1 MNNEDLM
8 RSFNQYIKHKK
19 IGHLKINLFK
29 KISLSFLIVFLF
41 PLIFLNFFYWKSKQ
55 TNKLFIFPFNN
66 KEPMKTIVDDLRK
79 ISNSQVILNPQALYI
94 VPFILYRDVL
104 ICLIKRPIWT
114 IQNLDFWG
122 ALALKI
128 SKYYGYKQR
137 YGIKNMLIFQEY
149 SFYSSYLTKI
159 FESEHGKLYNM
170 MHGIPGEEASFFRF
184 SKCFV
189 WDEYFKSYFIRNG
202 AEEKQFVVSGSI
214 FHQKL
219 KEHMNNAIVIQYDI
233 VYALQGDE
241 YSSSKYK
248 QEILKLLNELRDKHG
263 LKIAIK
269 PHPIYMDTFK
279 SCGFDI
285 ITNSIY
291 ESIGLTQLV
300 ISQFSTM
307 LYDAKSMGKKA
318 FAFLPAKQLDLVS
331 YLNKKEIATN
341 YGEAYNKILRLL
353 SEYSK
358 ENQQEENNLD
368 TRKIIDAE
376 IY

>member
-41 PLIFLNFFYWKSKQ
+41 PLIFLNFFYWTSKQ

-66 KEPMKTIVDDLRK
+66 REPMKTIVEDLRK

-94 VPFILYRDVL
+94 VPFILYRDFL
-104 ICLIKRPIWT
+104 LCLINRPIWT

-202 AEEKQFVVSGSI
+202 AEEKQFVISGSI

-219 KEHMNNAIVIQYDI
+219 KEYLSNSIVIQYDI
-233 VYALQGDE
+233 IYALQGDE

-279 SCGFDI
+279 SYGFDI
-285 ITNSIY
+285 ITNPVY
-291 ESIGLTQLV
+291 ESIGVTQLV

-318 FAFLPAKQLDLVS
+318 FAFLPEKQRHLVS
-331 YLNKKEIATN
+331 YLKEEEVISDYKEASNKVLELLNKNRKEKLDIAK
-341 YGEAYNKILRLL
+341 KI
-353 SEYSK
+353 
-358 ENQQEENNLD
+358 D
-368 TRKIIDAE
+368 TLEIVDAT